1 MDDKSPQ
8 GNTQKIGT
16 RLAAHQLASAIWS
29 DISRWSPGRY
39 HRRWSWGTRTRTCFS
54 AIKGALLGALL
65 VSLCVAGALLWVLQ
79 GIPLQS
85 HSSFEGASLLVE
97 ASDGTPIGRVGAL
110 ADAVGRHEI
119 PDVLVKAVVSIE
131 DRRFYKHH
139 GVDLRGVLRAGYANW
154 TASAIVEGGST
165 ITQQLAKLE
174 LVGNDRNFG
183 RKLREALL
191 AIWLEATLGKDEI
204 LTRYL
209 NAVYL
214 GAGTYGMA
222 AAARHYFDKKLSDL
236 NLSEAAMLAGIIQA
250 PTRFNPITNPEAA
263 RARAALVLDAMAE
276 ENAIDQKKAM
286 AAKAQPAVVRSAQ
299 RTEPASSW
307 FADWIARR
315 EFPKVAGT
323 TSRPMRVRTSLDRN
337 IQTVAERVLRQALAR
352 DGSRLGASQAA
363 LVAMRPNGAV
373 LAMVGGRDYG
383 ESQFNRAVDARRQP
397 GSAFKLFVFYAALRQ
412 GYRPEDLI
420 DASPIAIKSWKPE
433 NYGGQVYGDLT
444 LSDAFAHSVNTAAV
458 RLALNVGLG
467 NVVSAAR
474 ELGLT
479 SPLPEVPSMALGT
492 NEVSLLEIT
501 GAFASVRAGRPRIEP
516 WGIAAFG
523 TEASGLRRLSAP
535 DRPAKDLAYQREIT
549 DMLQRVVA
557 SGTGRGAALAD
568 GSAAG
573 KTGTSQDYR
582 DAWFVGFSHEL
593 VVGVW
598 VGNDD
603 RTPMKNVTG
612 GSLPAT
618 IWREFVTAATPLIDK
633 PREPTPDTVAVE
645 ASPAAEAPD
654 ANVSPKCDVRA
665 CTTAFS
671 SFRAS
676 DCTYQPY
683 AGPRRLCEFRPASG
697 EGSPQI
703 SHASAL
709 AGTSCNVSICASR
722 FRSFDAASCTYQP
735 YGGGARAICDVNA
748 SQ

>member
-1 MDDKSPQ
+1 MDDSRPL
-8 GNTQKIGT
+8 GNTEKIGT
-16 RLAAHQLASAIWS
+16 KLAASQLARAIWNDVS
-29 DISRWSPGRY
+29 CWTWDPSRSA
-39 HRRWSWGTRTRTCFS
+39 RTRGCISFVG
-54 AIKGALLGALL
+54 GALLGVLV
-65 VSLCVAGALLWVLQ
+65 VSLSAAGALLWVLH
-79 GIPLQS
+79 GTPLQTRS
-85 HSSFEGASLLVE
+85 GFEGASLLVE

-110 ADAVGRHEI
+110 ADAVDRDEI
-119 PDVLVKAVVSIE
+119 PDLLVNAVVSIE
-131 DRRFYKHH
+131 DRRFYKHR

-154 TASAIVEGGST
+154 NASAIVEGGST

-222 AAARHYFDKKLSDL
+222 AAARHYFDKKLGEL
-236 NLSEAAMLAGIIQA
+236 ELSEAAMLAGIIQA
-250 PTRFNPITNPEAA
+250 PTRFNPIANPEAA
-263 RARAALVLDAMAE
+263 QARTALVLDAMVE
-276 ENAIDQKKAM
+276 ENVIDRKNAM
-286 AAKAQPAVVRSAQ
+286 AAKATPAVVRPAR

-307 FADWIARR
+307 FADWITRH

-337 IQTVAERVLRQALAR
+337 IQIAAEQTIRQALAR
-352 DGSRLGASQAA
+352 DGSRLGSSQAA
-363 LVAMRPNGAV
+363 LVAMRPDGAV

-412 GYRPEDLI
+412 GYRPDDLI

-444 LSDAFAHSVNTAAV
+444 LSNAFAHSVNSAAV
-458 RLALNVGLG
+458 RLALTVGLG

-479 SPLPEVPSMALGT
+479 SPLPELPSMALGT

-501 GAFASVRAGRPRIEP
+501 GAFASVRAGRPRFEP

-523 TEASGLRRLSAP
+523 TESGGLRRLSTP
-535 DRPAKDLAYQREIT
+535 ERPAKELPHQREIT
-549 DMLQRVVA
+549 DMLRRVVT

-568 GSAAG
+568 GSSAG

-582 DAWFVGFSHEL
+582 DAWFVGFSDEL

-612 GSLPAT
+612 GSLPAS
-618 IWREFVTAATPLIDK
+618 IWREFVTTATPMIDK
-633 PREPTPDTVAVE
+633 PREPAADTVAVE
-645 ASPAAEAPD
+645 APDTNAA
-654 ANVSPKCDVRA
+654 PKCDVQA
-665 CTTAFS
+665 CTAAFS

-676 DCTYQPY
+676 DCTYQPF
-683 AGPRRLCEFRPASG
+683 AGPRRLCEFRPTSG
-697 EGSPQI
+697 EAFPQI
-703 SHASAL
+703 SRASSI
-709 AGTSCNVSICASR
+709 AGASCNVSVCASR

-735 YGGGARAICDVNA
+735 YGGGARAICDVDA
-748 SQ
+748 SH